1 MANPAY
7 IIMEQSSGI
16 SYIISEL
23 YETNDLQTSKHFI
36 NKFIDIVFCIILVN
50 LI

>member
-7 IIMEQSSGI
+7 IIMEQSSEI

-23 YETNDLQTSKHFI
+23 YEAIDLQTFQTFYKQI
-36 NKFIDIVFCIILVN
+36 YR
-50 LI
+50 